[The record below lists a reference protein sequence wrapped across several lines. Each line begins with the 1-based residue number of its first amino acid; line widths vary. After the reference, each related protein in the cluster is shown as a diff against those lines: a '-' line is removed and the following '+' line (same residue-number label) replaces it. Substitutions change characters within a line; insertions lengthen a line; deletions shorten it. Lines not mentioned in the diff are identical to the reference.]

1 MFGGRSEDGAASDS
15 EGSETYNELQG
26 NSRDGFKRVVDN
38 PDSDEIG
45 LIEVKP
51 QRLEITA
58 DGALEERLLVRR
70 EGWMYKKGGTVN
82 RRGGAA
88 GGGRKNWRKR
98 WFVLAEVPFRGQKGY
113 ELRYYD
119 RPKGALKG
127 SVGLSE
133 VTIYCEST
141 QKRGDKR
148 LNLVKKFEYQLQLPH
163 GGSLQLSCD
172 QPEER
177 EEWIETINI
186 IIAYL
191 RLLTHPELAMVI
203 NGYDPMN
210 EEDADVYKQGE
221 EIAQNCQCYGPGLF
235 GAEAGQQGQFVL
247 EIHDIDGEPVSRGG
261 MPVTCTIS
269 SDDLLYYVSLTDNEN
284 GSYSGFYTL
293 STPGKYQLSIRLN
306 DEHEVFGSPYEIQ
319 ILPSK
324 TVASK
329 SVAEG
334 VSLRE
339 ALPNVPSTFT
349 IHACDSYGNRKA
361 RGGDQFEVGIMGP
374 AQLMS
379 LHDNLDG
386 SYVCTFE
393 AQDPTTLNYH
403 APSSL
408 MIVVTLHGKP
418 IHGSPFRPI
427 ILDAPAPA
435 RPQKPASVHS
445 QRGSASYAAAPESAF
460 ELAMAAMSHEPA
472 RPTAAATAA
481 AATPVSAPL
490 AKPSPAAEHKDRE
503 QRDARQALAGA
514 ESSFVDDAAPAPSK
528 APSAQSSVND
538 KSASRLERARASANR
553 AKALLG

>member
-119 RPKGALKG
+119 GPKGALKG

-172 QPEER
+172 RPEER

-235 GAEAGQQGQFVL
+235 GSEAGQQGQFVL

-293 STPGKYQLSIRLN
+293 STPGKYKLSIRLN

-324 TVASK
+324 TVAGK

-339 ALPNVPSTFT
+339 AVPDMPSTFT
-349 IHACDSYGNRKA
+349 IYACDSYGNRKA

-386 SYVCTFE
+386 SYVCTFV

-418 IHGSPFRPI
+418 ISGSPFRPI
-427 ILDAPAPA
+427 ILDAPA

-445 QRGSASYAAAPESAF
+445 QRGSGSYAAGPESAF
-460 ELAMAAMSHEPA
+460 DLAMAAMSLEPT
-472 RPTAAATAA
+472 RPTAAAAATPASAPATLAKSSPIAEQKDRDPRDTKQAA
-481 AATPVSAPL
+481 AAAENSFMDDIAPI
-490 AKPSPAAEHKDRE
+490 
-503 QRDARQALAGA
+503 
-514 ESSFVDDAAPAPSK
+514 APTK
-528 APSAQSSVND
+528 VPSAQSSVND
-538 KSASRLERARASANR
+538 KSATRLERARASANR